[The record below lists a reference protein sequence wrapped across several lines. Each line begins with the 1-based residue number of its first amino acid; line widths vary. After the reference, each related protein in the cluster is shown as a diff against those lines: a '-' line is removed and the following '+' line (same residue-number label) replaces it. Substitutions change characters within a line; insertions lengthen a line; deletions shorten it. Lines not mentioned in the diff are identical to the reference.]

1 MASITTCSHCFK
13 IMIINCLK
21 LIYETL
27 MVFFGSFFFLGGGMG
42 RKRDSLLSGDL
53 LSLPDK
59 IMTFHFIEGRKSPL
73 YSNYQ
78 LTYILFPFN

>member
-1 MASITTCSHCFK
+1 
-13 IMIINCLK
+13 
-21 LIYETL
+21 
-27 MVFFGSFFFLGGGMG
+27 MG

-53 LSLPDK
+53 LSLPDE